1 MALFEDDKKK
11 GQQTETQEQLKLL
24 ATHLEVLNQ
33 RLTGGAGGKTGAGI
47 SSGDFERLRQLDDYQ
62 HNFIVTT
69 INQKEQSIVKAI
81 NANLATMQKSIV
93 DSVALVRAKV
103 TAAQGAGAN
112 QSGERA
118 IPPEDFKLMVK
129 AIEDFKKSAVLE
141 IQKNNALN
149 QLHAMQETMIAEI
162 NKYRDVNISLDKKV
176 TKLSEIL
183 SETLIVLHHQNR
195 LLMGE
200 QQKIEKAALGQNAQ
214 ASRIWP
220 AKESAKE
227 SAKEFAKGLAK
238 ESALKVEKSEP
249 GATPVAAKKGDT
261 KEVLKKELE
270 KKKKDLLKRIQEARR
285 AK

>member
-81 NANLATMQKSIV
+81 NANLATLQKSII
-93 DSVALVRAKV
+93 DSLVSVRAKV
-103 TAAQGAGAN
+103 SAAQGGGAN
-112 QSGERA
+112 QQGQAGERA
-118 IPPEDFKLMVK
+118 IPQEDFKLIDR

-149 QLHAMQETMIAEI
+149 QLHTLQETMITEI

-176 TKLSEIL
+176 TKLSELL
-183 SETLIVLHHQNR
+183 SETLLVLHHQNR
-195 LLMGE
+195 LLIGE
-200 QQKIEKAALGQNAQ
+200 QQKIEKVVLGQSAQ
-214 ASRIWP
+214 ASRTGPVKEP
-220 AKESAKE
+220 AREFVKETVKE
-227 SAKEFAKGLAK
+227 P
-238 ESALKVEKSEP
+238 ALKAEKTEP
-249 GATPVAAKKGDT
+249 AAKKGNT
-261 KEVLKKELE
+261 QEVLKKELE